1 MAQYLLLQPLT
12 GNRQAQQPQVH
23 LAREINSND
32 LVVIKWL
39 NDKSSAVEQR
49 WFKQELTVLQHL
61 VSGSNYPYVLA
72 VIEAGYDGLFLSQ
85 LKDKKTL
92 AAQQCL
98 AAQYLV
104 MPYVKQGSL
113 ATALTKK
120 ILDIKDIHYIF
131 MQLIDA
137 VEKLH
142 HYGWLHLDLKPSNI
156 LLASH
161 HVVSSYLDDRLQI
174 ALIDFALAQRITAP
188 SNQLVSSKMTQ
199 GTPKYMSPEQF
210 LGQPLNQQTDYYAL
224 GLILYELL
232 LRQSPFCAGL
242 AKSDQNYQQ
251 WAIQHCQQP
260 VPLLPS
266 SFNSF
271 QMLIDSLMAKDR
283 QNRLHTAAHIRDLA
297 SVAFSISSASIN
309 SAFINFNE

>member
-23 LAREINSND
+23 LAREIDSND

-49 WFKQELTVLQHL
+49 WFKQELAVLQHL

-72 VIEAGYDGLFLSQ
+72 VIEAGYDGLFLSE
-85 LKDKKTL
+85 LKGEKNL

-120 ILDIKDIHYIF
+120 SFDIKDIHYIF

-137 VEKLH
+137 VENLH

-161 HVVSSYLDDRLQI
+161 HLVSSYLDDRLQI
-174 ALIDFALAQRITAP
+174 ALIDFALAQRIAAP
-188 SNQLVSSKMTQ
+188 SNQLVSSKTTQ

-232 LRQSPFCAGL
+232 LRQSPFCA
-242 AKSDQNYQQ
+242 DNYQQ

-260 VPLLPS
+260 VPLLPPS
-266 SFNSF
+266 LNGF
-271 QMLIDSLMAKDR
+271 QILIDSLMAKDR
-283 QNRLHTAAHIRDLA
+283 RNRLHTAAHIRDLA

>member
-12 GNRQAQQPQVH
+12 RNRQAQQPQVH
-23 LAREINSND
+23 LAREIDSNE

-39 NDKSSAVEQR
+39 NDKSLAVEQG
-49 WFKQELTVLQHL
+49 WFKQELAVLQDL
-61 VSGSNYPYVLA
+61 VSDSNYPYVLA
-72 VIEAGYDGLFLSQ
+72 IIEAGYDGLLLNQ
-85 LKDKKTL
+85 LEDKKNL
-92 AAQQCL
+92 AAPQCL

-104 MPYVKQGSL
+104 MPYVKHGSL

-120 ILDIKDIHYIF
+120 NFDIKEIHYIF

-174 ALIDFALAQRITAP
+174 ALIDFALAQRIAAP
-188 SNQLVSSKMTQ
+188 SNQLVSSKTTQ

-242 AKSDQNYQQ
+242 AKSDHNYQQ
-251 WAIQHCQQP
+251 WAIQHCQQA

-266 SFNSF
+266 SLNKF
-271 QMLIDSLMAKDR
+271 QILIDGLLAKDR
-283 QNRLHTAAHIRDLA
+283 QNRIQTMADIKNIASLA
-297 SVAFSISSASIN
+297 F
-309 SAFINFNE
+309 

>member
-1 MAQYLLLQPLT
+1 MAQYVLLQPLT

-23 LAREINSND
+23 LAREINSNE

-61 VSGSNYPYVLA
+61 VSGSNYSYVLA

-85 LKDKKTL
+85 LKGEKIL

-113 ATALTKK
+113 ATALAKK
-120 ILDIKDIHYIF
+120 SFDIKDIHYIF

-161 HVVSSYLDDRLQI
+161 HLVSSYLGDRLQI

-188 SNQLVSSKMTQ
+188 TNQRVCSKTTQ

-232 LRQSPFCAGL
+232 LRQSPFCA
-242 AKSDQNYQQ
+242 DNYQQ
-251 WAIQHCQQP
+251 WTIQHCQQA

-266 SFNSF
+266 SLNKF
-271 QMLIDSLMAKDR
+271 QILIDGLLAKDR
-283 QNRLHTAAHIRDLA
+283 QNRLYTAAHIRDLA

>member
-12 GNRQAQQPQVH
+12 ENRQAQQPQVH
-23 LAREINSND
+23 LAREIDSND

-49 WFKQELTVLQHL
+49 WFKRELSVLQHL
-61 VSGSNYPYVLA
+61 VSGLNYPYVLA
-72 VIEAGYDGLFLSQ
+72 VIEAGYDGLFLSE
-85 LKDKKTL
+85 LKGEKNL

-120 ILDIKDIHYIF
+120 SFDIKDIHYIF

-161 HVVSSYLDDRLQI
+161 HLVSSYLDDRLQI
-174 ALIDFALAQRITAP
+174 ALIDFALAQRIAAP
-188 SNQLVSSKMTQ
+188 SNQLVCSKTTQ

-232 LRQSPFCAGL
+232 LRQSPFCA
-242 AKSDQNYQQ
+242 DNYQQ

-260 VPLLPS
+260 VPLLPPS
-266 SFNSF
+266 LNSF
-271 QMLIDSLMAKDR
+271 QILIDSLLAKDR

-309 SAFINFNE
+309 SVFINFNE

>member
-49 WFKQELTVLQHL
+49 WFKQELAVLQHL

-72 VIEAGYDGLFLSQ
+72 VIEVGYDGLFLSQ
-85 LKDKKTL
+85 LKGEKTL

-120 ILDIKDIHYIF
+120 SFDIKDIHYIF

-142 HYGWLHLDLKPSNI
+142 HYGWLHLDLKPPGRHRRARGSCSPGQWPRRRKVQGFFVACRE
-156 LLASH
+156 LTASAATH
-161 HVVSSYLDDRLQI
+161 QG
-174 ALIDFALAQRITAP
+174 AQAWV
-188 SNQLVSSKMTQ
+188 LK
-199 GTPKYMSPEQF
+199 
-210 LGQPLNQQTDYYAL
+210 L
-224 GLILYELL
+224 
-232 LRQSPFCAGL
+232 
-242 AKSDQNYQQ
+242 
-251 WAIQHCQQP
+251 
-260 VPLLPS
+260 
-266 SFNSF
+266 
-271 QMLIDSLMAKDR
+271 
-283 QNRLHTAAHIRDLA
+283 
-297 SVAFSISSASIN
+297 
-309 SAFINFNE
+309 

>member
-1 MAQYLLLQPLT
+1 MAQYLLLQPLAE
-12 GNRQAQQPQVH
+12 NRQAQQRQVH
-23 LAREINSND
+23 LAREIDSND

-39 NDKSSAVEQR
+39 NDKSSAVEQH
-49 WFKQELTVLQHL
+49 WFKQELSVLQHL
-61 VSGSNYPYVLA
+61 VSGLNYPYILA
-72 VIEAGYDGLFLSQ
+72 VIEAGYDGLFLSE
-85 LKDKKTL
+85 LKGEKNL

-120 ILDIKDIHYIF
+120 SFDIKDIHYIF

-161 HVVSSYLDDRLQI
+161 HLVSSYLDDRLQI
-174 ALIDFALAQRITAP
+174 ALIDFALAQRIAAP
-188 SNQLVSSKMTQ
+188 SNQLVCSKTTQ

-232 LRQSPFCAGL
+232 LRQSPFCA
-242 AKSDQNYQQ
+242 DNYQQ
-251 WAIQHCQQP
+251 WAVQHCQQP
-260 VPLLPS
+260 VPLLPPS
-266 SFNSF
+266 LNGF
-271 QMLIDSLMAKDR
+271 QILIDSLLAKDR

-309 SAFINFNE
+309 SVFINFNE

>member
-12 GNRQAQQPQVH
+12 RNRQAQQPQVH
-23 LAREINSND
+23 LAREIDSNE

-39 NDKSSAVEQR
+39 NDKSLAVEQG
-49 WFKQELTVLQHL
+49 WFKQELAVLQDL
-61 VSGSNYPYVLA
+61 VSDSNYPYVLA
-72 VIEAGYDGLFLSQ
+72 IIEAGYDGLLLNQ
-85 LKDKKTL
+85 LEDKKNL
-92 AAQQCL
+92 AAPQCL

-120 ILDIKDIHYIF
+120 NFDIKEIHYIF

-156 LLASH
+156 LLARH
-161 HVVSSYLDDRLQI
+161 HLVSSYLDDRLQI

-188 SNQLVSSKMTQ
+188 SNQLVYSKTTQ

-242 AKSDQNYQQ
+242 AKSDHNYQQ
-251 WAIQHCQQP
+251 WAIQHCQQA

-266 SFNSF
+266 SLNRF
-271 QMLIDSLMAKDR
+271 QMLIDGLLAKDR
-283 QNRLHTAAHIRDLA
+283 QHRIQTMKEITELTHN
-297 SVAFSISSASIN
+297 AF
-309 SAFINFNE
+309 

>member
-49 WFKQELTVLQHL
+49 WFKQELSVLQHL

-72 VIEAGYDGLFLSQ
+72 VIEAGYDGLFLSE

-120 ILDIKDIHYIF
+120 SFDIKDIHYIF

-161 HVVSSYLDDRLQI
+161 HLVSSYLDDRLQI
-174 ALIDFALAQRITAP
+174 ALIDFALAQRIAAP
-188 SNQLVSSKMTQ
+188 SNQLVCSKTTQ

-232 LRQSPFCAGL
+232 LRQSPFFA
-242 AKSDQNYQQ
+242 DNYQQ

-260 VPLLPS
+260 VPLLPPS
-266 SFNSF
+266 LNGF
-271 QMLIDSLMAKDR
+271 QILIDSLLAKDR
-283 QNRLHTAAHIRDLA
+283 QNRLHTVAHIRDLA

-309 SAFINFNE
+309 SAFMNFNE

>member
-49 WFKQELTVLQHL
+49 WFKQELSVLQHL

-72 VIEAGYDGLFLSQ
+72 VIEAGYDGLFLSE

-120 ILDIKDIHYIF
+120 SFDIKDIHYIF

-161 HVVSSYLDDRLQI
+161 HLVSSYLDDRLQI
-174 ALIDFALAQRITAP
+174 ALIDFALAQRFAAP
-188 SNQLVSSKMTQ
+188 SNLLVCSKTTQ
-199 GTPKYMSPEQF
+199 GTP
-210 LGQPLNQQTDYYAL
+210 
-224 GLILYELL
+224 
-232 LRQSPFCAGL
+232 
-242 AKSDQNYQQ
+242 
-251 WAIQHCQQP
+251 
-260 VPLLPS
+260 
-266 SFNSF
+266 
-271 QMLIDSLMAKDR
+271 
-283 QNRLHTAAHIRDLA
+283 
-297 SVAFSISSASIN
+297 
-309 SAFINFNE
+309 